1 MSESTHNSAADVGP
15 APMISVSGLTKRY
28 GEIRA
33 IENLTFS
40 VARGDVVGLL
50 GPNGAGKT
58 TTMRILCGSL
68 GATQGSAKLDGA
80 DISQHPQEAKSRIG
94 YLPESPPLYKTM
106 VVQDYVEFAARIK
119 GVKDPAAA
127 TQRVLAQ
134 VGLLEQVGD
143 RPASERII
151 GHLSKG
157 FQQRVGLAQAL
168 VHDPEV
174 LILDEPTS
182 GLDPAQRKEIRE
194 FLQALAQESKRT
206 IILSTHVLADVEDIC
221 DRVIMISRGSVVVQD
236 TIASLRSK
244 SNRVRLLVAD
254 PGPEA
259 ADALAAVKGAEGVM
273 RGEDGAYSITISEDC
288 RAQLAAAAV
297 PFGLLELGST
307 RSLEEIYLELTSAV
321 DDASL
326 PGPTETE
333 ERT

>member
-1 MSESTHNSAADVGP
+1 MSESTLNSAADVGP

-127 TQRVLAQ
+127 TQRV
-134 VGLLEQVGD
+134 
-143 RPASERII
+143 S
-151 GHLSKG
+151 
-157 FQQRVGLAQAL
+157 
-168 VHDPEV
+168 
-174 LILDEPTS
+174 
-182 GLDPAQRKEIRE
+182 
-194 FLQALAQESKRT
+194 
-206 IILSTHVLADVEDIC
+206 
-221 DRVIMISRGSVVVQD
+221 
-236 TIASLRSK
+236 
-244 SNRVRLLVAD
+244 
-254 PGPEA
+254 
-259 ADALAAVKGAEGVM
+259 
-273 RGEDGAYSITISEDC
+273 
-288 RAQLAAAAV
+288 
-297 PFGLLELGST
+297 LELRDPLCQRGG
-307 RSLEEIYLELTSAV
+307 RHSA
-321 DDASL
+321 S
-326 PGPTETE
+326 
-333 ERT
+333 